1 MMLAEQ
7 VRLFERASECFTDHR
22 DPSKVAHPLVAL
34 LGQRILGLAL
44 GYEDVND
51 HDELRRD
58 RALSTAMGRVE
69 CARSD
74 CEPLAGKST
83 LNRMELS
90 ANGRDPAKARQI
102 TVDFDALDE
111 LLVELYLV
119 WGERGQMPKR
129 LVLDIDATDV
139 ELHGRQEHRFYHGYY
154 HAYCYLPR
162 LVFCNGWPVRTELR
176 TSSSDVAAGVVETV
190 APLVDR
196 LRKRFPQVPILIRAD
211 GAYCRDEWMTWCE
224 ARGVDYV
231 LGLPRNDRMKD
242 RVQPLMDDLRDRLKR
257 DPDYAQQAVRGYQIF
272 DYRTRDSWSRERR
285 VIAKAEWL
293 PGQPVGNADGEPA
306 GKADGGPA
314 GKADGGPEA
323 GVEGPCA
330 TVGEA
335 RYNSR
340 FVVTSLQ
347 KPDAPTVYE
356 EMYCDRGEAENWIKE
371 QKNDLFLDR
380 CSSSL
385 WNVNALR
392 LRMSAL
398 AHALHCMMKRR
409 LENLPVSSMLPPE
422 PSIDAAQVPVPDP
435 GARDGVHAADPSGV
449 RVRLPVLEGFPL
461 DLGQPGTNVK
471 AWCNRVHDAGGGARR
486 PPRARM
492 LSDSPSRP
500 QKGGEN
506 TRIPALRSLF
516 KLATRHSMPRTPR
529 IP

>member
-1 MMLAEQ
+1 M
-7 VRLFERASECFTDHR
+7 
-22 DPSKVAHPLVAL
+22 AHPLVAL

-51 HDELRRD
+51 HDELRRRD

-119 WGERGQMPKR
+119 WGEQGQMPKR

-139 ELHGRQEHRFYHGYY
+139 ELHGRQEHRFYHRFYHGYY
-154 HAYCYLPR
+154 HEYCYLPR

-190 APLVDR
+190 EPLVDR

-211 GAYCRDEWMTWCE
+211 GAYCRDELMTWCE

-231 LGLPRNDRMKD
+231 LGLPRNDRLKD

-257 DPDYAQQAVRGYQIF
+257 DPDYAQRAVRGYQSF

-293 PGQPVGNADGEPA
+293 PGQPVQRGRGTGRQGRRRTGGRRGRPMCDGRRSPVQQSLRRHLA
-306 GKADGGPA
+306 
-314 GKADGGPEA
+314 PEA
-323 GVEGPCA
+323 RRANG
-330 TVGEA
+330 
-335 RYNSR
+335 
-340 FVVTSLQ
+340 
-347 KPDAPTVYE
+347 
-356 EMYCDRGEAENWIKE
+356 
-371 QKNDLFLDR
+371 
-380 CSSSL
+380 
-385 WNVNALR
+385 LR
-392 LRMSAL
+392 RDVLR
-398 AHALHCMMKRR
+398 
-409 LENLPVSSMLPPE
+409 
-422 PSIDAAQVPVPDP
+422 P
-435 GARDGVHAADPSGV
+435 G
-449 RVRLPVLEGFPL
+449 
-461 DLGQPGTNVK
+461 
-471 AWCNRVHDAGGGARR
+471 
-486 PPRARM
+486 
-492 LSDSPSRP
+492 
-500 QKGGEN
+500 
-506 TRIPALRSLF
+506 
-516 KLATRHSMPRTPR
+516 
-529 IP
+529 

>member
-1 MMLAEQ
+1 MKSKQKRGADRLVRRMAKGVWPARMEVDCSGGELSSNGGSALLMMLAEQ

-44 GYEDVND
+44 GYEDLND

-129 LVLDIDATDV
+129 LVLDIDATNV

-154 HAYCYLPR
+154 HEYCYLPR

-176 TSSSDVAAGVVETV
+176 TSSGDVAAGVVETV
-190 APLVDR
+190 EPLVDR

-211 GAYCRDEWMTWCE
+211 GAYCRDELMTWCE

-231 LGLPRNDRMKD
+231 LGLPRNDQLKD

-257 DPDYAQQAVRGYQIF
+257 DPGLCAASGPR
-272 DYRTRDSWSRERR
+272 
-285 VIAKAEWL
+285 L
-293 PGQPVGNADGEPA
+293 PE
-306 GKADGGPA
+306 
-314 GKADGGPEA
+314 
-323 GVEGPCA
+323 
-330 TVGEA
+330 
-335 RYNSR
+335 
-340 FVVTSLQ
+340 
-347 KPDAPTVYE
+347 
-356 EMYCDRGEAENWIKE
+356 
-371 QKNDLFLDR
+371 
-380 CSSSL
+380 
-385 WNVNALR
+385 LR
-392 LRMSAL
+392 LS
-398 AHALHCMMKRR
+398 HARQ
-409 LENLPVSSMLPPE
+409 LE
-422 PSIDAAQVPVPDP
+422 
-435 GARDGVHAADPSGV
+435 
-449 RVRLPVLEGFPL
+449 
-461 DLGQPGTNVK
+461 
-471 AWCNRVHDAGGGARR
+471 
-486 PPRARM
+486 
-492 LSDSPSRP
+492 
-500 QKGGEN
+500 
-506 TRIPALRSLF
+506 
-516 KLATRHSMPRTPR
+516 PRTPR
-529 IP
+529 DRQGRMAAGTTGRQRGRGTSRQGRWRTGGRRGRPMCDGRRSPVQQSLRRHLAPEARRANGLRRDVLRPG